1 MQSGE
6 DYVLKVPSKGF
17 FLAKHMLDGVT
28 FGRREG
34 ACLSR
39 VLVAAFASLFNVVHK
54 LNLCVRRSYTD
65 IYLSSKPC

>member
-17 FLAKHMLDGVT
+17 FLVAHMLDGVT

-34 ACLSR
+34 ASPSPVR
-39 VLVAAFASLFNVVHK
+39 VAVAAVLK
-54 LNLCVRRSYTD
+54 
-65 IYLSSKPC
+65 